1 MKLGK
6 HLIMDCIINEEG
18 IDDLYDA
25 TKPKQ
30 IIEDVTRKVELR
42 PLSEVMLFEVNEKN
56 TSVKEDF
63 GVTGVIIFMESH
75 FSIHTFPEKKYASLD
90 VYSCKDFD
98 HLQVCGYIQ
107 EALSVKKL
115 NSSVLVRGN
124 DL

>member
-1 MKLGK
+1 
-6 HLIMDCIINEEG
+6 MDCIINEEG

-25 TKPKQ
+25 TKLKQ